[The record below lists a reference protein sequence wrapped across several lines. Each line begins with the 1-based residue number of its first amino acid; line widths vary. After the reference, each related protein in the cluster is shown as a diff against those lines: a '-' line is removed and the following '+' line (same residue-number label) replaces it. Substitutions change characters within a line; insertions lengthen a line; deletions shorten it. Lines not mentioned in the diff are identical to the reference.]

1 MTRERG
7 SRAESKNCEIV
18 LFPTADRR
26 FDRKAKCPTWRA
38 LIWVRFPTVRSLTRP
53 GQMPG
58 DCPGGGEMSGFGTDW
73 YISITGFL
81 GTLRLC
87 LTSRA
92 LFGIRSIYCIIF
104 FFFHFVN
111 WGFLAKKRIVLIK
124 KKAIERAI
132 CWRIPDCWRSKV
144 VTSTKTFD
152 GLSLSLG
159 WSLMDKKR
167 QTYQV
172 HAEEK
177 EFDHHVLNIYFVSFR
192 LIYIEDWLFR
202 FAWWSVILYAT
213 WPDTKRHDP
222 TCFEQLTKLHI
233 LLLLSCLFACH
244 SHAEFLNTFYWLCSP
259 LWLFFLYFLFNK
271 KVVM

>member
-124 KKAIERAI
+124 KKQLNVLYVGASQTVEGV
-132 CWRIPDCWRSKV
+132 RSWLPRKH
-144 VTSTKTFD
+144 
-152 GLSLSLG
+152 
-159 WSLMDKKR
+159 LMD
-167 QTYQV
+167 Y
-172 HAEEK
+172 H
-177 EFDHHVLNIYFVSFR
+177 Y
-192 LIYIEDWLFR
+192 
-202 FAWWSVILYAT
+202 
-213 WPDTKRHDP
+213 
-222 TCFEQLTKLHI
+222 
-233 LLLLSCLFACH
+233 LLVEA
-244 SHAEFLNTFYWLCSP
+244 
-259 LWLFFLYFLFNK
+259 
-271 KVVM
+271 